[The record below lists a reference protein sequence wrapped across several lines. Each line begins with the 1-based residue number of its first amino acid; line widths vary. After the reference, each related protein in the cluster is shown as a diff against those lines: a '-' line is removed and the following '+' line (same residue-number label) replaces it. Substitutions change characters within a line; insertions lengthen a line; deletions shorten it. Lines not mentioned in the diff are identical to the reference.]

1 MKRNKYD
8 NDMMNPDYVAGRE
21 MYQTGIG
28 DMPATMAGSRGMSL
42 PESEVDTRIS
52 DMDEEMR
59 RRRRPRVAP
68 GEQLS
73 RMYSGAPGTM

>member
-1 MKRNKYD
+1 MKRKMYD
-8 NDMMNPDYVAGRE
+8 NDMMNPDYTAGRE

-42 PESEVDTRIS
+42 PESEVDARIS

-59 RRRRPRVAP
+59 RRRPRLAP
-68 GEQLS
+68 GNQMPG
-73 RMYSGAPGTM
+73 MYRGASDLM

>member
-1 MKRNKYD
+1 MKRKKYD
-8 NDMMNPDYVAGRE
+8 NDMYNPGYRAGRE

-42 PESEVDTRIS
+42 PESEVDSRLS

-59 RRRRPRVAP
+59 RRRRRPAGP
-68 GEQLS
+68 SEQLAGV
-73 RMYSGAPGTM
+73 YSGGFNPM